1 MKKALLVLFF
11 ISSTALADTSC
22 KNTAEYKFYLDVSMV
37 NTHNWAIEENKKL
50 LKQYE
55 GMRLTHKVNQQ
66 INDIK
71 ININQSEWA
80 RDISFKSYKRMGG
93 KANNYNSLERLKNPC
108 ANEYSDD
115 NPIAKTMRDLRDMK
129 ADPVKPESERAA
141 VPSLP
146 AYTGTPES
154 FHRDFG
160 LDNNRSQPY
169 DEGNGRKSNTSRQ
182 GDGQSNLQRTIES
195 GLSLYELFK
204 R

>member
-1 MKKALLVLFF
+1 MKKALLLLFF

-22 KNTAEYKFYLDVSMV
+22 KNTAQYKFYNNVSGI

-55 GMRLTHKVNQQ
+55 GMRPTHKVNQQ
-66 INDIK
+66 VNEIK

-80 RDISFKSYKRMGG
+80 RDISFASYKSMGG

-115 NPIAKTMRDLRDMK
+115 NPIAKTMRDFRDMK
-129 ADPVKPESERAA
+129 PDPVKP
-141 VPSLP
+141 VPEPVSP
-146 AYTGTPES
+146 IGPYTGQQETA
-154 FHRDFG
+154 FRDFG
-160 LDNNRSQPY
+160 RGENRNGTY
-169 DEGNGRKSNTSRQ
+169 DEGNSRKSNTDRQ
-182 GDGQSNLQRTIES
+182 GDGQSDLQRTIES
-195 GLSLYELFK
+195 GLSLYQLFK

>member
-22 KNTAEYKFYLDVSMV
+22 KDSTEYKFYLDVSMI

-50 LKQYE
+50 LEQYE
-55 GMRLTHKVNQQ
+55 GMRPTYEVNQQ

-71 ININQSEWA
+71 MNINQSEWA
-80 RDISFKSYKRMGG
+80 RDISFKSYKSVGG

-115 NPIAKTMRDLRDMK
+115 NPIAKTMRDFRDMK
-129 ADPVKPESERAA
+129 EDPVKPVPER
-141 VPSLP
+141 VSLIGP
-146 AYTGTPES
+146 YTGQQES
-154 FHRDFG
+154 VHRDFG
-160 LDNNRSQPY
+160 LGPNKNGTTS